1 MSENLILLTDSYK
14 FSHWNQYPKGTQ
26 HVYSYLE
33 SRGGQWEETV
43 FFGLQYILQKYLT
56 KPITAQDIDEA
67 EEFSK
72 AHFGND
78 RQFNRAG
85 WERILNV
92 HGGLLPVRIK
102 AVPEGTVVNVKNV
115 LMTIENTDPELPWL
129 TNYLETLL
137 LQVWY
142 PTTVATLSREYKK
155 LIAASLEKTG
165 DIAGLPFKLHDFGFR
180 GASSVEAAALGGAA
194 HLVNFMGS
202 DTVEGILMLRKH
214 YGAAM
219 AGFSIPATEHST
231 ITSWGQAHE
240 VDAFRNLLEQN
251 PTGLVACVSD
261 SYDIIHACRQLWGR
275 ELKDLVLSR
284 QGTLVVRPDSGEP
297 DLMVIAVLK
306 ALGEAFGYTYNEKK
320 FKVLPPQVRVI
331 YGDGIDLDMLPKIL
345 YSMRQDGWSTDNV
358 AFGCGGALLQ
368 KVNRD
373 TQRFAIKC
381 SNVVIDGKDQ
391 VVFKNPV
398 SDPGK
403 ASKKGRLALYKD
415 SKDGKFYTGKP
426 ECNCCDQLQTV
437 YENGKLLVVDTLDQI
452 RDRAKL

>member
-1 MSENLILLTDSYK
+1 MTENLILLSDSYK
-14 FSHWNQYPKGTQ
+14 ITHWNQYPTGTE

-33 SRGGQWEETV
+33 SRGGLWDSTV
-43 FFGLQYILQKYLT
+43 FFGLQYIVKKYLMH
-56 KPITAQDIDEA
+56 PITQENIEEA
-67 EEFSK
+67 AAFSK
-72 AHFGND
+72 DHFGNEKL
-78 RQFNRAG
+78 FNREG
-85 WERILNV
+85 WEYILKAHN
-92 HGGLLPVRIK
+92 GYLPVRIR
-102 AVPEGTVVNVKNV
+102 AVPEGSVVSVKNV
-115 LMTIENTDPELPWL
+115 LMTIENTDPKVPWL

-155 LIAASLEKTG
+155 LISNSLEKTG

-180 GASSVEAAALGGAA
+180 GVSSVESAALGGAA

-202 DTVEGILMLRKH
+202 DTVEGIMMLRNYYK
-214 YGAAM
+214 APM

-231 ITSWGQAHE
+231 ITSWGQANE
-240 VDAFRNLLEQN
+240 VEAFRNLLEQN

-261 SYDIIHACRQLWGR
+261 SYDIIHACKELWGR

-306 ALGEAFGYTYNEKK
+306 ALGEAFGYAYNEKK
-320 FKVLPPQVRVI
+320 YKVLPPQVRVI
-331 YGDGIDLDMLPKIL
+331 YGDGIDLEMLPKIL
-345 YSMRQDGWSTDNV
+345 YSLRQDGWSTDNV

-373 TQRFAIKC
+373 TQKFAIKC
-381 SNVVIDGKDQ
+381 SNIQ
-391 VVFKNPV
+391 VNGQNREVFKNPV

-403 ASKKGRLALYKD
+403 ASKKGKLKLVLTP
-415 SKDGKFYTGKP
+415 GKQWLTVP
-426 ECNCCDQLQTV
+426 ADHSAPDELCTV
-437 YENGKLLVVDTLDQI
+437 YENGKLYVDETLDII
-452 RDRAKL
+452 RERAKL